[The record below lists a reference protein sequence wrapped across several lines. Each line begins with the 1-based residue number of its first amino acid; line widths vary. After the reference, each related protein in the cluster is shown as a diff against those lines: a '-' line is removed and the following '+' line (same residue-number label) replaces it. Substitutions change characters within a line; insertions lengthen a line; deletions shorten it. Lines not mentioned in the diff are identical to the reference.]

1 MMKELFL
8 IACAAFGVIGAF
20 GALGLFVV
28 GIFGIFAT
36 APKQKAPTPSEAMIV
51 VAAAFQEDAIMIEIV
66 PSRGDDTEVSLRIRD
81 GRSGRLRLWSVG
93 GFCNRDDVEEFLL
106 YLKTNLFSG
115 NIVIYERGGQKKHE

>member
-1 MMKELFL
+1 MIYIGVM
-8 IACAAFGVIGAF
+8 IGVIVGSI
-20 GALGLFVV
+20 GLLLWCVFM
-28 GIFGIFAT
+28 AS
-36 APKQKAPTPSEAMIV
+36 KQKSPTPSEAMIV
-51 VAAAFQEDAIMIEIV
+51 VVGAFQEDAVMIEIV

-115 NIVIYERGGQKKHE
+115 NMVIYERGGQKKHE

>member
-1 MMKELFL
+1 MIYISVM
-8 IACAAFGVIGAF
+8 IGVIVGSI
-20 GALGLFVV
+20 GLLLWCVFM
-28 GIFGIFAT
+28 AS
-36 APKQKAPTPSEAMIV
+36 KQKSPTPSEAMIV
-51 VAAAFQEDAIMIEIV
+51 VVGAFQEDAVMIEIV

-115 NIVIYERGGQKKHE
+115 NVVIYERGKLKKP

>member
-1 MMKELFL
+1 MTTKEIFL
-8 IACAAFGVIGAF
+8 IACATGAAFGVIGVI
-20 GALGLFVV
+20 GLFVV
-28 GIFGIFAT
+28 GLVAT

-115 NIVIYERGGQKKHE
+115 NMVIYERSGQKKHE